1 MSTKTLKLGVVDLN
15 TDQTIQNINNLLKV
29 IMDNLKYK
37 SAQSSDNNE
46 TKKLLKKHRIRKHI
60 YNYT

>member
-15 TDQTIQNINNLLKV
+15 TDQTTQNINNLLKV

-46 TKKLLKKHRIRKHI
+46 TKKLLKKHRR
-60 YNYT
+60 